1 MSSLQNNAGKP
12 PSIWNID
19 KVGFVNI
26 RKSYLPK
33 HKVKSKKKKTQQQ
46 HTCVGRKYSE
56 HTQMTKDSCYKY
68 TKDYKLL
75 NFKSPV
81 EKWVKNMTKSL
92 TYGEI
97 NKGTDVQL
105 H

>member
-33 HKVKSKKKKTQQQ
+33 HKVKSKKKKHNNNTRAL
-46 HTCVGRKYSE
+46 GE
-56 HTQMTKDSCYKY
+56 NI
-68 TKDYKLL
+68 L
-75 NFKSPV
+75 NIHK
-81 EKWVKNMTKSL
+81 
-92 TYGEI
+92 
-97 NKGTDVQL
+97 
-105 H
+105 